1 MEHNNQGAA
10 NEAVNITRTSPA
22 HEEQLLTALR
32 SLCAASSR
40 QAKPGIQVV
49 SSLDHLEVTL
59 RFDTNNPAGPVGQN
73 ILLDRNVL
81 RKMAGL
87 IASCAS

>member
-1 MEHNNQGAA
+1 MEQNDPKSNAGNAP
-10 NEAVNITRTSPA
+10 NEERV
-22 HEEQLLTALR
+22 LTALKD
-32 SLCAASSR
+32 LCAASSR

-59 RFDTNNPAGPVGQN
+59 RFDSNSPEAKGGLGQT
-73 ILLDRNVL
+73 IVLDRSTL

-87 IASCAS
+87 IAACAC